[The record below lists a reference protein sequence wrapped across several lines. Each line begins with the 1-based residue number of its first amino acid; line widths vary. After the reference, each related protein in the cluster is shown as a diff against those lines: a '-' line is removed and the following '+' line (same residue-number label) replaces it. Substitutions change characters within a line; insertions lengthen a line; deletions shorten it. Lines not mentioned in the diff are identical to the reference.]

1 MRVRSFSALKTKK
14 TVLKTVLKTRQ
25 KSMNEFVSLMKE
37 RFDVNDVDD
46 KNILFRFEPE
56 IILDSV
62 FFWLKSHR

>member
-1 MRVRSFSALKTKK
+1 
-14 TVLKTVLKTRQ
+14 
-25 KSMNEFVSLMKE
+25 MKE

-62 FFWLKSHR
+62 FFGWRATDENDYFVKMYFI